1 MKFMMMCSFHGS
13 TDASFFV
20 AILMRMQLQE
30 IFNEADT
37 NKDGKVNTDELAA
50 LIANSE
56 VRTFRINQCPVC
68 GENLGHDDLLN
79 DMIHMSLCFDEG
91 TGSHI
96 MTGGF
101 MTDKQASNG
110 WMFKLSEW
118 ASFSTYDVG
127 RANTGHIL
135 VFDRRTKRLVEELI
149 DMKIVLSMRA
159 IYQSKAGLALID
171 VGTKNLLQ
179 SISEKQGRHMKT
191 AESKK
196 DIPKFIEFF
205 KDRVIVDEF
214 KEPVEYYKVSAFCP
228 PTYLFLHVF
237 CSLGSTA

>member
-1 MKFMMMCSFHGS
+1 M
-13 TDASFFV
+13 
-20 AILMRMQLQE
+20 
-30 IFNEADT
+30 
-37 NKDGKVNTDELAA
+37 
-50 LIANSE
+50 
-56 VRTFRINQCPVC
+56 
-68 GENLGHDDLLN
+68 DLL
-79 DMIHMSLCFDEG
+79 SR
-91 TGSHI
+91 
-96 MTGGF
+96 
-101 MTDKQASNG
+101 

-205 KDRVIVDEF
+205 K
-214 KEPVEYYKVSAFCP
+214 VSM
-228 PTYLFLHVF
+228 TSSYIMWIYIYLLGAMSFQICVTQIFL
-237 CSLGSTA
+237 

>member
-13 TDASFFV
+13 TDVSFFV

-91 TGSHI
+91 TGGHI

-110 WMFKLSEW
+110 WMFKMSEW

-179 SISEKQGRHMKT
+179 SISEKQGRQMKT

-196 DIPKFIEFF
+196 NIPKFIEFF
-205 KDRVIVDEF
+205 K
-214 KEPVEYYKVSAFCP
+214 VSMKSSYILWIYI
-228 PTYLFLHVF
+228 YL
-237 CSLGSTA
+237 LGAMSF

>member
-13 TDASFFV
+13 TDVSFFV

-214 KEPVEYYKVSAFCP
+214 KEPVEYYKVSAFCS